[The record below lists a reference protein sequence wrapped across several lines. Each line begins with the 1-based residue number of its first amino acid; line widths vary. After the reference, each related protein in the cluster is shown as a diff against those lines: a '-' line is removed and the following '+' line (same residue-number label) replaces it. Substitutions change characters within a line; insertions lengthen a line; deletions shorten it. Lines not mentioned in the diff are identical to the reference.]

1 MCVQYTVHVLLSHIC
16 SPAPRR
22 YATFAGLAKVD
33 PTDVVA
39 AASGL
44 PPIDSLDVWPL
55 VSGATAISPRATAGH
70 LVTKELLILGEYKYA
85 VPGAAM
91 IMAAL
96 GGQTYPNAST
106 ASDPIGKYTFKVRAL

>member
-1 MCVQYTVHVLLSHIC
+1 
-16 SPAPRR
+16 
-22 YATFAGLAKVD
+22 
-33 PTDVVA
+33 
-39 AASGL
+39 
-44 PPIDSLDVWPL
+44 
-55 VSGATAISPRATAGH
+55 